1 MSFNII
7 LTFRVNCKNSL
18 WNLVV
23 IFNFRGGSTFYF
35 RPILHSFPSELRSL
49 QRTKTILRDRVPFY
63 QEKEAVFEVILST
76 CSEFSQIGT
85 PHFSLEGVN
94 FIVIVSSTS
103 ILAVRSHPGTQATQ
117 GINILNLFFTFPRS
131 NSKGTL
137 LFYFFK
143 SSNSFCCIGNGALPG
158 VPRISE

>member
-1 MSFNII
+1 M
-7 LTFRVNCKNSL
+7 
-18 WNLVV
+18 
-23 IFNFRGGSTFYF
+23 
-35 RPILHSFPSELRSL
+35 
-49 QRTKTILRDRVPFY
+49 
-63 QEKEAVFEVILST
+63 
-76 CSEFSQIGT
+76 
-85 PHFSLEGVN
+85 SLEHFQLFFANRIINFTFANN

-103 ILAVRSHPGTQATQ
+103 ILAVRGHPGTQATQ

-158 VPRISE
+158 VPRISEQALCFHSSLLQLIENVSILFLLKSFWIILIMTSIKFTSAKGNSFGSLPSVYICAHAKRLLGRLTDYK

>member
-85 PHFSLEGVN
+85 PHFSLEGVLIQKSIFFN
-94 FIVIVSSTS
+94 QRRFNYTLVLPTSSETS
-103 ILAVRSHPGTQATQ
+103 SFEIGKSFQCTHPLP
-117 GINILNLFFTFPRS
+117 I
-131 NSKGTL
+131 
-137 LFYFFK
+137 
-143 SSNSFCCIGNGALPG
+143 SSL
-158 VPRISE
+158 VTH